1 MGGGDP
7 FMPFRL
13 LSREINL
20 ATSAFFNLDEFP
32 SRASARSHREDG
44 ARGLPLW
51 DRAKLGKGA
60 TRSSRPTAPPPAR
73 AGARNLR
80 SGMSAQWLQGDGKDV
95 EAKEKA
101 GCAVPGLGLHE
112 TAPSRRVQT
121 PKAIAI
127 DGSIDIIKINKY

>member
-32 SRASARSHREDG
+32 
-44 ARGLPLW
+44 P
-51 DRAKLGKGA
+51 
-60 TRSSRPTAPPPAR
+60 R